1 MESQPYNPYTN
12 RPCPPPS
19 RPNGDTL
26 AAAAMILGILA
37 IVMCITFTLYPTFV
51 LGSISVVLALLSRGK
66 AAKASAKARIGMICA
81 TAGLVCNCLLVGT
94 TLYAIRTDPQVL
106 EKANELIK
114 EQYGMT
120 YEEIINAILNG
131 EEIPYPYGLQSR

>member
-12 RPCPPPS
+12 QTAPTAS

-26 AAAAMILGILA
+26 ATAAMVLGVLA
-37 IVMCITFTLYPTFV
+37 AVLCATFTLYPTFV
-51 LGSISVVLALLSRGK
+51 LGSIGIVLALLSKGK
-66 AAKASAKARIGMICA
+66 AARPAAKAKIGMICA
-81 TAGLVCNCLLVGT
+81 TAGIVFNCLLVGT
-94 TLYAIRTDPQVL
+94 TFHAIRTDPQVL

-120 YEEIINAILNG
+120 YEEIIEALLNG
-131 EEIPYPYGLQSR
+131 EPVPYPYGLQPQ